1 VPDRPVPRSLV
12 WATNIDVLEPGR
24 RLERRDDHLVVR
36 SPGNPEFYWGN
47 FLLFDHEPGPG
58 DGPRWEALFEG
69 AFGDEPRVR
78 HRTFAWDTTDG
89 RTGAADREL
98 GDRGYELDNQVGL
111 VAEAGAL
118 VPHPRA
124 SRDVEVRALDPAGDE
139 ELWEAVLEVQVAGRE
154 PGHEEESYRTFSR
167 KRQAGLRELFRA
179 GHGTWYAALDPGS
192 GEVAG
197 SLGIVVTGG
206 RGRYQAVDT
215 AAAHRRK
222 GVASRLVVE
231 ASRLSTAAFGTE
243 RFVIVADADY
253 HALGLYESLGFERRE
268 RVAGACLRPTS

>member
-1 VPDRPVPRSLV
+1 M

-24 RLERRDDHLVVR
+24 VVERRDDHLVIR

-47 FLLFDHEPGPG
+47 FLLFDGGPAAG
-58 DGPRWEALFEG
+58 DPARWET
-69 AFGDEPRVR
+69 AFDDAFAGEPRVR
-78 HRTFAWDTTDG
+78 HRAFAWDATDA
-89 RTGAADREL
+89 RIGAAEPEL
-98 GDRGYELDNQVGL
+98 RKRGYMLDDQIGL

-118 VPHPRA
+118 ARHPRE
-124 SRDVEVRALDPAGDE
+124 SREVEVVALDPDGDE
-139 ELWEAVLEVQVAGRE
+139 ALWEAVLEVQVAGRDE
-154 PGHEEESYRTFSR
+154 VFEEASYRVFSR
-167 KRQAGLRELFRA
+167 GRQAGLRELFRA
-179 GHGTWYAALDPGS
+179 GHGTWYVAVDSPS

-197 SLGIVVTGG
+197 SLGIVVTGP

-231 ASRLSTAAFGTE
+231 ASLHSAATFGAE

-253 HALGLYESLGFERRE
+253 HALGLYESLGFEGRE
-268 RVAGACLRPTS
+268 RVAGAALRPPT